1 MKYTITKKGNMT
13 VEFTEELFETA
24 NEQLPGT
31 KAPKRLPVGIDIMSW
46 PRDQATPTKA
56 LLLQRRR
63 MAALLDDS
71 LTPKQR
77 SARARRR

>member
-1 MKYTITKKGNMT
+1 MPN
-13 VEFTEELFETA
+13 EFAEEFFEA
-24 NEQLPGT
+24 SNEQIVST
-31 KAPKRLPVGIDIMSW
+31 KAPKRLPVGIDVMSW
-46 PRDQATPTKA
+46 PRDQAAPTKA